1 MNMERIKGF
10 EDYFIDRDGN
20 VYNRDRSL
28 KKYSIDRGGYKVV
41 FLSVNGKTI
50 PRLVHRLVAL
60 TFIPKTNDYVNHIN
74 GNKLDNR
81 VENLE
86 WCSAKYNAMHRDKM
100 YPNMYDYRKIK
111 VRCIET
117 GEIYDSMKDVA
128 RKYNLSIANLKPAI
142 INKRRFGKYHYE
154 YV

>member
-1 MNMERIKGF
+1 MERIKGF

-20 VYNRDRSL
+20 VYNKDRSL

-41 FLSVNGKTI
+41 FLCVNGKTV

-74 GNKLDNR
+74 GDKLDNR

-100 YPNMYDYRKIK
+100 YPNMYDHKKIK

-117 GEIYDSMKDVA
+117 GEVYDSMKDVA
-128 RKYNLSIANLKPAI
+128 RKYNLSIGNLKTAI
-142 INKRRFGKYHYE
+142 INKYRFGKYHYE